1 MLSAGA
7 QYEFMQLTRNLDGP
21 GSLQQGTFDY
31 RFQFKNVDFDVDSYS
46 GIALDLRFE
55 VQAEMIYEGSVMN
68 YTVKDTRIFMVR
80 NGLNN
85 NQVKEQPASESTQEA
100 STEESKEASS
110 TAVVNIIPN
119 PRLKIDFCGFRAND
133 KPC

>member
-1 MLSAGA
+1 
-7 QYEFMQLTRNLDGP
+7 
-21 GSLQQGTFDY
+21 
-31 RFQFKNVDFDVDSYS
+31 
-46 GIALDLRFE
+46 
-55 VQAEMIYEGSVMN
+55 MIYEGSVMN

-85 NQVKEQPASESTQEA
+85 NQVKEQPASESTQTA

-110 TAVVNIIPN
+110 TAVVNLIPN

>member
-1 MLSAGA
+1 
-7 QYEFMQLTRNLDGP
+7 
-21 GSLQQGTFDY
+21 
-31 RFQFKNVDFDVDSYS
+31 
-46 GIALDLRFE
+46 
-55 VQAEMIYEGSVMN
+55 MIYEGSVMN

-100 STEESKEASS
+100 SREESKEASS
-110 TAVVNIIPN
+110 TAVVNLIPN